1 MSQYVIFGG
10 AGVVGQFMATLL
22 TSEGHSVTVADQV
35 APAYPVDYVISD
47 VRYLDRALT
56 EKIKAASGVVFALPE
71 SAAAASL
78 MTYAPLLTSVD
89 VVVNTCSVQVPFHQ
103 IAADCLPS
111 VSSVG
116 VNPMF
121 SPKLACHGRP
131 VVVCEPA
138 QSQAG
143 AMISALLAR
152 QGMQVSQMN
161 PDDHDNNM
169 ALCQAL
175 PHAAILSFLT
185 ALVYQ
190 GCDIKVIYQI
200 APPPMKTLL
209 SLAARILANEP
220 ETYWDIQACNQAAA
234 KQRDGLMAS
243 LSGLNSQVES
253 DDYSAFVAQLVD
265 AREHLKEILPQSEQ
279 EAACIFQTLMTL
291 NTGGQ
296 DEHSR

>member
-22 TSEGHSVTVADQV
+22 ESEGYSVTVADQV
-35 APAYPVDYVISD
+35 APAYKVDHVICD
-47 VRYLDRALT
+47 VRHLDPVLT

-71 SAAAASL
+71 SVAAASL
-78 MTYAPLLTSVD
+78 AVYAPLLTSVD

-111 VSSVG
+111 VSVVG

-131 VVVCEPA
+131 VIVCEQV

-143 AMISALLAR
+143 AMMSALLAR
-152 QGMQVSQMN
+152 QGMDVSQMN
-161 PDDHDNNM
+161 PSDHDNNM

-185 ALVYQ
+185 ALVDE

-220 ETYWDIQACNQAAA
+220 ETYWDIQAYNQAAS
-234 KQRDGLMAS
+234 KQRDKLMAS
-243 LSGLNSQVES
+243 LSILNTQVES
-253 DDYSAFVAQLVD
+253 NDFSAFVSQLD
-265 AREHLKEILPQSEQ
+265 DSKQHLKEILPQSEK
-279 EAACIFQTLMTL
+279 EAECIFQTLMTL

-296 DEHSR
+296 DELSR